1 MANHYTPARTSS
13 QETAVGSNGAC
24 DDACG
29 SAVTLAWCRWTALG
43 RRWGASLKARI
54 ALACVLIIAASVFTA
69 TWLALAKARGQT
81 AQILRE
87 SEAANAQRLAS
98 ILGQRVARL
107 QSALQSAA
115 EVAPV
120 GQFDD
125 GDALALYMGQRQVTV
140 TLFATLAL
148 VDLQGEV
155 RVVRDE
161 SGVRRPRI
169 NLADR
174 PHIRAALDRGASVV
188 SDPVT
193 GRVSG
198 EAMLY
203 LCVPIR
209 AEDRRVVGALSG
221 GLRLNSRDL
230 LVDLVTGSGGQAGL
244 GRPGIDAG
252 GVVGTVVVD
261 RFGTV
266 LAHPDARMVMRP
278 LRDDARLL
286 PVWQSLTL
294 PLGATASAGGSSA
307 PGEVRGSQAPA
318 DLIVAS
324 ATVPELQW
332 QVLRVA
338 PTQQMLAGFDAA
350 RAEVAAIA
358 LGVAVLAGGLILLWT
373 GWLMRPLEQLERRAR
388 ALVPGGPAPGEG
400 WPRAGGEIGALVH
413 ALREA
418 VQQRSQAE
426 ADTASLLGKMQS
438 MLHTAP
444 IGIAFTRSRHFELV
458 SDELCALLGYGP
470 GELVGE
476 SASLIYASR
485 DDYLALGRRVAEAFA
500 QQVEFVTD
508 CEFVRRDGSHFMG
521 ELRGRPVKHDDPSA
535 GTIWLLRDVTAE
547 RAEHREL
554 AWSASHDAL
563 TGLANR
569 RHFEV
574 ELQRLLP
581 QVRPEAPAAAL
592 FIDLDHFKAIN
603 DTAGHA
609 AGDRVLRE
617 VATALVGSVRRDELV
632 ARLGG
637 DEFVIVLL
645 HCDLAAAARVAEKV
659 RAAVHGIG
667 IVHDGQLLPL
677 GASLGVVPIPPGT
690 ATVANVLQLAD
701 QACYAAKSE
710 GRNRVHVQAAVPA
723 LPASPTPDDA

>member
-1 MANHYTPARTSS
+1 M
-13 QETAVGSNGAC
+13 
-24 DDACG
+24 
-29 SAVTLAWCRWTALG
+29 G

-69 TWLALAKARGQT
+69 AWLALAKARGQT

-87 SEAANAQRLAS
+87 SEAANAQRLAA

-115 EVAPV
+115 AVAPI

-125 GDALALYMGQRQVTV
+125 GDALALYMGQRQVTA
-140 TLFATLAL
+140 TLFATLVL
-148 VDLQGEV
+148 VDLQGDV
-155 RVVRDE
+155 RVARDE
-161 SGVRRPRI
+161 SGVRRPRV

-193 GRVSG
+193 GRVGG

-203 LCVPIR
+203 LSVPLR
-209 AEDRRVVGALSG
+209 AEDQRVVGALSG

-230 LVDLVTGSGGQAGL
+230 LVDLVTGSGGQAGP

-252 GVVGTVVVD
+252 GFVDTVVVD

-286 PVWQSLTL
+286 PVWQSLAL

-318 DLIVAS
+318 ELIVAS
-324 ATVPELQW
+324 AGVPELHW

-350 RAEVAAIA
+350 RTEVAAIA

-400 WPRAGGEIGALVH
+400 WPSAGGEIGALVH

-426 ADTASLLGKMQS
+426 ADTASLLRRLHQ

-444 IGIAFTRSRHFELV
+444 IGIAFTRDRRFEMV
-458 SDELCALLGYGP
+458 SDQLCAMQGYAESELI
-470 GELVGE
+470 GETVPFIF
-476 SASLIYASR
+476 ASKADFAVMEQR
-485 DDYLALGRRVAEAFA
+485 LAQAFLER
-500 QQVEFVTD
+500 QEFVAD
-508 CEFVRRDGSHFMG
+508 AELVRRDGSHFIG
-521 ELRGRPVKHDDPSA
+521 ELRGRAVDQDDAQA
-535 GTIWLLRDVTAE
+535 GFIWLLRDVTAE

-581 QVRPEAPAAAL
+581 QVRPDAPAAAL

-667 IVHDGQLLPL
+667 FVHDGQLLAV

-690 ATVANVLQLAD
+690 ATVANVLQMAD
-701 QACYAAKSE
+701 LACYAAKSE
-710 GRNRVHVQAAVPA
+710 GRNCVHVQAAEQVAVQA
-723 LPASPTPDDA
+723 LPASPTPGDA